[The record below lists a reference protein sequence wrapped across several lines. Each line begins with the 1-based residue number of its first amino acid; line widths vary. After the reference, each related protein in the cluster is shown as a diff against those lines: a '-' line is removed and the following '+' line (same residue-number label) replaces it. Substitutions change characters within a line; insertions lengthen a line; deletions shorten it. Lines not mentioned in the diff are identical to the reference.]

1 MPNDPLSASDQ
12 SPLSASDQSPLS
24 ASDQSLVAAALRNGQ
39 AYGPL
44 VTRFAPVLGRYVR
57 RLLGS
62 QNHAVDDV
70 LQEVFLKAYVNL
82 NDYDMARPF
91 GPWIYRIAH
100 NEAISHLRKS
110 SAGPPMVTGEDSE
123 LILARLADGDDPH
136 QALWRSQSAGH
147 LRKALGGLDARY
159 REVLVLRYLE
169 EKSYDEISDI
179 LRLPP
184 GTVATYISRGLARLR
199 EPLDTA
205 WGTR

>member
-12 SPLSASDQSPLS
+12 S
-24 ASDQSLVAAALRNGQ
+24 LVTAALRNGQ

-44 VTRFAPVLGRYVR
+44 VARYAPVLGRYVR

-62 QNHAVDDV
+62 RNHAADDV

-82 NDYDMARPF
+82 NDFDMSRPF
-91 GPWIYRIAH
+91 APWIYRIAH
-100 NEAISHLRKS
+100 NEAISHLRKARS
-110 SAGPPMVTGEDSE
+110 GLPMVSGEDAE
-123 LILARLADGDDPH
+123 LILARLADGDDPD

-147 LRKALGGLDARY
+147 LRKLLGELDARY
-159 REVLVLRYLE
+159 RDVLILRYLE
-169 EKSYDEISDI
+169 DKSYDEISDI

-199 EPLDTA
+199 EPLNAA